1 MLRHIRKAPFVLAFV
16 LLASCGGD
24 DDDGTK
30 EPLGGGVGAACT
42 ADAQC
47 KGYEKS
53 ACVQEIKPL
62 EDLVAPGNPE
72 LQPFRDLTLPFPGGY
87 CSSTIQNPCTTD
99 AQCGEGAGCF
109 LAFEGVPNEVIQQLA
124 ALGLPFDIG
133 RFAQI
138 GICMKPCTE
147 SSECRTGKKY
157 QCLTPLKAFM
167 DVINS
172 TYTKKF
178 CVQDVDVSH
187 LLIGSG
193 DGG

>member
-24 DDDGTK
+24 DDEGNK

-42 ADAQC
+42 ADTQC

-53 ACVQEIKPL
+53 ACVREIKPL
-62 EDLVAPGNPE
+62 EDLVDPNNAE
-72 LQPFRDLTLPFPGGY
+72 LEPFRNLTLPFPGGY
-87 CSSTIQNPCTTD
+87 CSSTIQNPCTSD

-109 LAFEGVPNEVIQQLA
+109 LAFEGVPQSTIDGLA
-124 ALGLPFDIG
+124 TLVPFDIKA
-133 RFAQI
+133 FAAI
-138 GICMKPCTE
+138 GICMKSCTAT
-147 SSECRTGKKY
+147 SECRTGKKY
-157 QCLTPLKAFM
+157 ECLRPLDAFIS
-167 DVINS
+167 VINP

-187 LLIGSG
+187 LLVGG